1 MNIVVIDYA
10 NIHPDAEFP
19 WLKTRQEYRWSQHPH
34 HGPAEIREDCWRAH
48 VLVTVATP
56 IDAETI
62 AALPK
67 LAYVIEVSDRGLV
80 DRAAA
85 AARDI
90 EVIPLVGAEALTPVA
105 LCQRIVDELDAL
117 IGRAS

>member
-1 MNIVVIDYA
+1 MNIVVVDYA

-19 WLKTRQEYRWSQHPH
+19 WLKTRKEYRWSQHPH

-48 VLVTVATP
+48 VLVTVATI

-67 LAYVIEVSDRGLV
+67 LAFVIEAGNQALTDREAV
-80 DRAAA
+80 
-85 AARDI
+85 AARGIGIISLSDA
-90 EVIPLVGAEALTPVA
+90 GSLTPQA
-105 LCQRIVDELDAL
+105 LCQRIADELDAL
-117 IGRAS
+117 IERVG